1 MMLQNVIQFLLYDLS
16 NGRLQE
22 VKNNRKL
29 QTFNSTYSKTSRGR
43 LREVVGYKRFRI

>member
-1 MMLQNVIQFLLYDLS
+1 MMLQHVIQFLLYDLS

-29 QTFNSTYSKTSRGR
+29 QTFNSSSRGR
-43 LREVVGYKRFRI
+43 LREVVGYKRFQI